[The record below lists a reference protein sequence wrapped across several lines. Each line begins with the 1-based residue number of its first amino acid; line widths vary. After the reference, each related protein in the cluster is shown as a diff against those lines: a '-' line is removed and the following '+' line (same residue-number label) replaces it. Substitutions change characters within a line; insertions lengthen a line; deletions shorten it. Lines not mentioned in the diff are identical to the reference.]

1 MAQKH
6 ESIDLTTLEEV
17 HRLLRTTEFAS
28 IGDLLERTD
37 VSQLGTAVER
47 GVAPDAPSAARPTD
61 FDSSGLAPL
70 PRRR

>member
-37 VSQLGTAVER
+37 VTQLGTAIER
-47 GVAPDAPSAARPTD
+47 GTAPDAASASRSSE
-61 FDSSGLAPL
+61 FDGSGLAPL